1 MKLSMNMNDQSR
13 KYLMI
18 TGIVIGAAALLTYP
32 AIQLVKMIR
41 SRRNKTDEQ
50 EDTNQ
55 VKSFAPSYRGSHK
68 PHHRKAE
75 ANGHLH
81 QHN

>member
-1 MKLSMNMNDQSR
+1 MNDQTR